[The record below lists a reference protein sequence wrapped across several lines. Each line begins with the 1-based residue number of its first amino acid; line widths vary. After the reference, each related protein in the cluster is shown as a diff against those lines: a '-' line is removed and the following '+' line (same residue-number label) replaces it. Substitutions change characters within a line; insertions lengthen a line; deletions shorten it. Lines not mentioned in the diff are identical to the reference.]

1 MTPNDF
7 DQHDPDQDDPDQH
20 VAGEGLESASVLKMP
35 RHLLYGRV
43 AAEFAEIAK
52 QQRERIGLT
61 VEALSRASGVSI
73 QRINIFERG
82 KAAPYWQEAIALA
95 MVYGVRMSVIA
106 ERLRRAEGDAADWCE
121 HNHGRNTALS
131 KRHCREQ
138 AMAYV
143 RDTTDGDTDVLVEK
157 LSEMSDDIVDITIA
171 DWPAIL
177 PPSFGEA
184 ISAELHA
191 LMPNMKIV
199 TTVAAH
205 HGAPVPYGISD
216 PNAARKVSGEFGKI
230 FVGAGPLLDRVHFH
244 VEGVRSRLEW
254 LVTRH
259 LKTPSGLLQ
268 SADRRSMTPKARR
281 FASEPLDQRL
291 TLQCS
296 RLTLV
301 MTLLDV
307 VRPGGERD
315 GPAILEALKFMTT
328 DDVAKF
334 DHGQIPPNFE
344 ATLTDANKL
353 MLDTALALREIAEG
367 HL

>member
-20 VAGEGLESASVLKMP
+20 VTSAGLDSASVLKMP

-43 AAEFAEIAK
+43 AAEFSVIAK
-52 QQRERIGLT
+52 QHRERIGLT

-95 MVYGVRMSVIA
+95 MVYGVRMSAIA

-121 HNHGRNTALS
+121 HNHGRNAALS

-138 AMAYV
+138 ALAYV
-143 RDTTDGDTDVLVEK
+143 RDTTDEDTAVLVEK
-157 LSEMSDDIVDITIA
+157 LSGMSDDIVDITIA

-184 ISAELHA
+184 ISAELES
-191 LMPNMKIV
+191 LLPNMKIV
-199 TTVAAH
+199 AGCAAH
-205 HGAPVPYGISD
+205 RGEPVPYGISD
-216 PNAARKVSGEFGKI
+216 PTMARKVRNTVGQV
-230 FVGAGPLLDRVHFH
+230 FVGAGPLLDRIHFH

-259 LKTPSGLLQ
+259 LRTPSGVLQ
-268 SADRRSMTPKARR
+268 SADRRSVASKARI
-281 FASEPLDQRL
+281 ASAPLERRL

-296 RLTLV
+296 RLTDV
-301 MTLLDV
+301 MKLLDA
-307 VRPGGERD
+307 VRPGGDRD
-315 GPAILEALKFMTT
+315 GPAVLAALEFLREE
-328 DDVAKF
+328 DVARF
-334 DHGQIPPNFE
+334 DHRQIPPNFE
-344 ATLTDANKL
+344 ATLTSANKL
-353 MLDTALALREIAEG
+353 MLDTALALREIAEE